1 MPGLGRTRYGRTARS
16 VGYRNGAGARL
27 LLALLFTML
36 GLAGALG
43 GAPQGAAAQDEGT
56 PTGSLTVY
64 NAICPPG
71 YDGDD
76 LFGTCYDSPLDGTTF
91 TLTSPDGSTAAQTT
105 GPAGSVGFSGL
116 ADGTYVLSEDLPGD
130 FVEFAAFCSDGA
142 DGTDVAVVA
151 SANDITFELAG
162 GIDVVCVWYTIP
174 VDQGA
179 PEGAALEVY
188 AALCPVG
195 YDGDD
200 LFGDCFDTP
209 LADLTFSL
217 SSGGVGV
224 GTATTGADGLV
235 RFEGLAA
242 GSYVLDDSTPGDFVD
257 VFVYCTFNGAD
268 PVTFGDDDAVDG
280 VQLDIPQGAQ
290 VACDWYVIP
299 EDTRGE
305 PTVAPTAAP
314 TTVPTAAPTDG
325 PAPRATTA
333 PGRAVVNLPNTGAG
347 SDSVAEQ
354 AGMGTSSWLAVFALA
369 VVAFV
374 AMATAAATRTARR
387 QHRRS

>member
-1 MPGLGRTRYGRTARS
+1 L
-16 VGYRNGAGARL
+16 VGSQRGAGARL
-27 LLALLFTML
+27 LLALLLTMV
-36 GLAGALG
+36 GVAGALG
-43 GAPQGAAAQDEGT
+43 GAPLGAAAQDGGT
-56 PTGSLTVY
+56 PPGSLTVY

-76 LFGTCYDSPLDGTTF
+76 LFGTCYDSPLEGTTF
-91 TLTSPDGSTAAQTT
+91 TLESPDGSTAAQTT
-105 GPAGSVGFSGL
+105 GSAGSVGFAGL

-130 FVEFAAFCSDGA
+130 FVEFAAFCSNGA
-142 DGTDVAVVA
+142 DGTDVPVVA
-151 SANDITFELAG
+151 SANDITFALTG

-179 PEGAALEVY
+179 PVGAALEVY

-195 YDGDD
+195 YEGDD

-217 SSGGVGV
+217 TSGGVSV

-299 EDTRGE
+299 EDLRAE
-305 PTVAPTAAP
+305 PTVAPTTA
-314 TTVPTAAPTDG
+314 PTAAPTVAPTAG
-325 PAPRATTA
+325 PTPRATTA
-333 PGRAVVNLPNTGAG
+333 PGRAVVTLPNTGAG
-347 SDSVAEQ
+347 SAATVDQ
-354 AGMGTSSWLAVFALA
+354 AGMGASSWLAVFALA
-369 VVAFV
+369 VVAILT
-374 AMATAAATRTARR
+374 MATAIATRAARR
-387 QHRRS
+387 ESRGR